1 MFQTILDIIYPV
13 RCPIC
18 MEIVTPKGK
27 RICPNCKERLPYIQ
41 EPRCLKCSKPLEV
54 EEKEYCSDCECKNF
68 HFNRGYA
75 VWVYNKAMMQSV
87 SAFKYKS
94 KKEFADFYTEE
105 IITLYKKQLLKL
117 NLDGIIP
124 VPLHRTKYRERGYN
138 QAFLLA
144 KGIGEELDIPVLND
158 LLIRTKKTVPQKNL
172 NDMERLHNL
181 KEAFQ
186 YNKESKSAFRSDL
199 SRVLLVDDIYTTGCT
214 IEACTNVLKE
224 NGMKEVY
231 FMVLCIGKGF

>member
-13 RCPIC
+13 RCPVC
-18 MEIVTPKGK
+18 MEIATPKGN
-27 RICPNCKERLPYIQ
+27 RVCPNCKGRLPYIQ

-54 EEKEYCSDCECKNF
+54 EEKEYCSDCESKDF

-75 VWVYNKAMMQSV
+75 VWVYNKMMMQSI

-94 KKEFADFYTEE
+94 KKEYAAFYTEE
-105 IITLYKKQLLKL
+105 IITHYKKQLVKL
-117 NLDGIIP
+117 NLDGIVP

-138 QAFLLA
+138 QATLLA

-158 LLIRTKKTVPQKNL
+158 LLIRTKKTVPQKTL
-172 NDMERLHNL
+172 NDVERLHNL
-181 KEAFQ
+181 MEAFQ
-186 YNKESKSAFRSDL
+186 YNKETKSVFRSDL
-199 SRVLLVDDIYTTGCT
+199 SRVLLVDDIYTTGST
-214 IEACTNVLKE
+214 MEACTNVLKE
-224 NGMKEVY
+224 NGIKEVY

>member
-27 RICPNCKERLPYIQ
+27 RICSNCKERLPYIQ

-54 EEKEYCSDCECKNF
+54 EEKEYCDDCERKDL

-75 VWVYNKAMMQSV
+75 VWVYNKMMMQSI

-94 KKEFADFYTEE
+94 KKEYAAFYTEE
-105 IITLYKKQLLKL
+105 IITHYKKQLVKL
-117 NLDGIIP
+117 NLDGIVP

-138 QAFLLA
+138 QAALLA
-144 KGIGEELDIPVLND
+144 KGIGDELDIPVLND
-158 LLIRTKKTVPQKNL
+158 LLIRTKKTVPQKTL

-181 KEAFQ
+181 MEAFQ
-186 YNKESKSAFRSDL
+186 YNKKTKSVFRSDL
-199 SRVLLVDDIYTTGCT
+199 SRVLLVDDIYTTGST
-214 IEACTNVLKE
+214 MEACTNVLKE
-224 NGMKEVY
+224 NGIKEVY
-231 FMVLCIGKGF
+231 FIVLCIGKGF

>member
-54 EEKEYCSDCECKNF
+54 EEKEYCSDCESKNF

-75 VWVYNKAMMQSV
+75 VWVYNKEMMQSI

-94 KKEFADFYTEE
+94 KKEFADFYTEQ
-105 IITLYKKQLLKL
+105 IITLYKKQLVKL

-144 KGIGEELDIPVLND
+144 KGIGEELDIPVLHD

-186 YNKESKSAFRSDL
+186 YNKESKSVFRSDL
-199 SRVLLVDDIYTTGCT
+199 SRVLLVDDIYTTGST
-214 IEACTNVLKE
+214 MEACTNVLKE
-224 NGMKEVY
+224 NGIKEVY